1 MSRIDLI
8 SVDKLIPHPN
18 NPRKVIGDV
27 SELADS
33 IKKSGILQ
41 NLTVVPNRKS
51 PDEHARLCD
60 SYTVIIGHRR
70 LAAAEQ
76 AGLTEVPC
84 AIVEMSEAEQL
95 RTMLTENMQ
104 RSDLTVYEQAE
115 GFQLLLDMDF
125 SVADISADTG
135 FSESTIR
142 RRVKLLDLDKDKFK
156 ESQARQ
162 VTLAD
167 YEKLMEVEDE
177 ADRNKLLD
185 VIGTADFNNNYKI
198 TIDAQEKKKEF
209 DKIAEELKNRFNAV
223 EVKSVSPQKY
233 SWYRMIYNIDSLSSV
248 SADREYVF
256 IRKSYGIELHFAK
269 KEETEK
275 VETKEQAELRAKQE
289 ESYKKSHEFFAEA
302 QALNKRMYELRL
314 DFIRNAEYK
323 SEYYDNA
330 IKFLLRNICDAKFDC
345 PDTRTLN
352 QAGLKFI
359 EEDYEDVCINF
370 DEVYASRTGAYNIL
384 LAVCLNEDYETNG
397 YIKEYFR
404 NDAYDHENYM
414 LNKLYAFLQSIG
426 YEMSAEE
433 QQLKEGTHEIYTKY
447 KD

>member
-1 MSRIDLI
+1 MGRIDLI

-27 SELADS
+27 TELADS

-70 LAAAEQ
+70 LAAAKQ

-125 SVADISADTG
+125 SVADIAEDTG

-185 VIGTADFNNNYKI
+185 VIGTADFNNDYKI
-198 TIDAQEKKKEF
+198 TIDAQEKKKKF
-209 DKIAEELKNRFNAV
+209 DEIAEELTSKFNAV
-223 EVKSVSPQKY
+223 EVKSVSLKD
-233 SWYRMIYNIDSLSSV
+233 YRWFTMIYHKGNIPRTL
-248 SADREYVF
+248 ADKEYVF
-256 IRKSYGIELHFAK
+256 VRKSYGIELYQK
-269 KEETEK
+269 KEEVKNTTSSVDNSEY
-275 VETKEQAELRAKQE
+275 EAELR
-289 ESYKKSHEFFAEA
+289 KKCEAFEAEA
-302 QALNKRMYELRL
+302 KDLNRRMYELRF
-314 DFIRNAEYK
+314 DFIANAEYK
-323 SEYYDNA
+323 AEYRDIA
-330 IKFLLRNICDAKFDC
+330 IKFMMRNIVDGVRYA
-345 PDTRTLN
+345 PDVEILEH
-352 QAGLKFI
+352 AGLIFTK
-359 EEDYEDVCINF
+359 EDYEEDTCINF
-370 DEVYASRTGAYNIL
+370 DDEYESKSGAYRIL
-384 LAVCLNEDYETNG
+384 LAVCLSKDTPYTG
-397 YIKEYFR
+397 YIYTTYR
-404 NDAYDHENYM
+404 NNAYNSTNYD
-414 LNKLYAFLQSIG
+414 LNKLYAFLQSVG
-426 YEMSAEE
+426 YEMSTEE
-433 QQLKEGTHEIYTKY
+433 QQLKEGTHEIFTKY